1 PFFAD
6 LPSEIHSSMYPDIL
20 HQLLQG
26 VVKHLVSWIKQIVG
40 QKELDLCFQSQP
52 PAHGVQHYEGGF
64 PDFARLTGKEIKDI
78 FAVLPGAIC
87 GSSVLQ
93 QKGAD
98 GTRVMKAT
106 CALAEFYHLANL
118 SIHSDQT
125 LPLMRKA
132 LLDFHKNKAGF
143 TSLGVRSDKGNPFC
157 IPKLHALVH
166 YVWAIVEAGPLIGF
180 DTQLS
185 ERLHADM
192 AKDPFRSSS
201 RRLDTATKEMAKWVE
216 RQETMNAFC
225 SLVAWRQ

>member
-26 VVKHLVSWIKQIVG
+26 VIKHLVSWIKQIVG

-52 PAHGVQHYEGGF
+52 PAHGVQHYESGF
-64 PDFARLTGKEIKDI
+64 PDFGRLTGKEIKDL
-78 FAVLPGAIC
+78 FAILPGAIC

-98 GTRVMKAT
+98 GIRVMKAT
-106 CALAEFYHLANL
+106 CALAEFYHLANFPV
-118 SIHSDQT
+118 HSDQT

-132 LLDFHKNKAGF
+132 LLEFHKNKAGF
-143 TSLGVRSDKGNPFC
+143 TSLENPFC
-157 IPKLHALVH
+157 IPKVHMLSHFVWALV
-166 YVWAIVEAGPLIGF
+166 EGGSLRGF
-180 DTQLS
+180 DTQMS
-185 ERLHADM
+185 ERLHADK

-201 RRLDTATKEMAKWVE
+201 RRIDTATKEMAKWVE
-216 RQETMNAFC
+216 RQEAIEAFC
-225 SLVAWRQ
+225 SLVSWRQ